1 MVTESLDV
9 FEGFG
14 ITNKRCVLTTVREP
28 DDLKDTVELIFL
40 VAERQASTIF
50 LLSAVRG
57 QRETTLAHKERST
70 MVLNLDHLQKLS
82 EDTSCRPDIDL
93 VIVVLFNQDQFW
105 RSVPPRR
112 HV

>member
-1 MVTESLDV
+1 MVTERLDV

-28 DDLKDTVELIFL
+28 DYLKDTVELIFL

-93 VIVVLFNQDQFW
+93 VIVVLFN
-105 RSVPPRR
+105 
-112 HV
+112 